1 MESAVRTEIILS
13 GAGGQGLILAGAI
26 LAEAAGVYENREVVQ
41 TQSYGIQARG
51 GASQSTVI
59 ISDDRIKFPEVLAPD
74 ILLCL
79 SQEAYVRYTPA
90 LREGGLLIVDQDLVS
105 VEALGDGAALVALPF
120 TAAAEKMGHRIAA
133 NVIAL
138 GALAMVTGVVNPESI
153 GKAIPS
159 RLPDRNVNVA
169 LEALEIG
176 VTLAA
181 TVEAR
186 AI

>member
-1 MESAVRTEIILS
+1 MESAVRREIILS

-79 SQEAYVRYTPA
+79 SPEAYVRYTPA

-105 VEALGDGAALVALPF
+105 VEALGDGATL
-120 TAAAEKMGHRIAA
+120 AEKMGHRIAA

-159 RLPDRNVNVA
+159 RLPDRNVNTA

-176 VTLAA
+176 VALAA

-186 AI
+186 AR